1 VVLWE
6 GNDSA
11 ERGCST
17 CGLISSW
24 VVVQCRFERCGVG
37 LLASDWARRTVEW
50 WEGSR
55 KVPWSGRVG
64 EREVRR
70 AAAWFWTSYGKI
82 R

>member
-1 VVLWE
+1 MTVQ
-6 GNDSA
+6 
-11 ERGCST
+11 RGVAARVALYLV
-17 CGLISSW
+17 G

-55 KVPWSGRVG
+55 KVPWSRRVR